1 MLVIAHFKLYL
12 TEGLNIHQVE
22 NDSCD
27 FLYVCRI
34 NLVNQLNLFFIFL
47 FKFFRVFFHMA
58 SSTGCSCELLSWC
71 VQLASEGS

>member
-27 FLYVCRI
+27 FLYVCII
-34 NLVNQLNLFFIFL
+34 NLVNQLNQFLFFYLSSLGF
-47 FKFFRVFFHMA
+47 FFHMPY
-58 SSTGCSCELLSWC
+58 SLVGRQKLD
-71 VQLASEGS
+71 

>member
-27 FLYVCRI
+27 FLYVCII
-34 NLVNQLNLFFIFL
+34 NLVNQLNQFFIFYL
-47 FKFFRVFFHMA
+47 SSLGFFSQFMQ
-58 SSTGCSCELLSWC
+58 CELC
-71 VQLASEGS
+71 GVIECPVFNDR